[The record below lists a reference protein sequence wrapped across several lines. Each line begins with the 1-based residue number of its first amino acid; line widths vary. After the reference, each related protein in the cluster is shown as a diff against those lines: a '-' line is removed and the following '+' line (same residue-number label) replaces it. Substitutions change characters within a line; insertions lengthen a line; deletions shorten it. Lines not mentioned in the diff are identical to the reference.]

1 MWYDVRVSEKKTK
14 KLRVGWFNFTCCED
28 STIVFTEVLND
39 HWKEWRK
46 IIDFVHARVLQA
58 KNTEGELDVAFIEGA
73 VSSEDQKKRVEEIRK
88 QSTWV
93 VAVGACAVSGMPSS
107 QRNQFDEKTMKE
119 IDFITE
125 RFHHL
130 KNVLS
135 VKDVVK
141 VDAELPGCPMDPKQF
156 VEVVNKAVA
165 HFEVTLPQE
174 EK

>member
-1 MWYDVRVSEKKTK
+1 MSEKEIK
-14 KLRVGWFNFTCCED
+14 KLKVGWFVFTCCED
-28 STIVFTEVLND
+28 STIVFTEILND

-46 IIDFVHARVLQA
+46 VIDFVHARVLQA
-58 KNTEGELDVAFIEGA
+58 KNTESEMDVAFVEGA
-73 VSSEDQKKRVEEIRK
+73 ISSEEQKKSLEGIRK
-88 QSTWV
+88 RSTWV
-93 VAVGACAVSGMPSS
+93 VAVGSCAVNGMPSA
-107 QRNQFDEKTMKE
+107 QRNQFDAETAKE
-119 IDFITE
+119 IDFIME

-130 KNVLS
+130 KEVLS

-165 HFEVTLPQE
+165 HFEIGPVKE